1 MIERNEDVAAKARE
15 LLADK
20 HCRYQYPKRC
30 EAIEIALHAYEASP
44 TAHHYDHLWGLV
56 QTNVVRVFP

>member
-1 MIERNEDVAAKARE
+1 MIERNQDIVSKAAALLEDPWSWVQDTE
-15 LLADK
+15 
-20 HCRYQYPKRC
+20 RC
-30 EAIEIALHAYEASP
+30 ERIELALHAYEASP